1 MTPRQPSPNPIDQ
14 WLVETSQGALGYAVT
29 LTRNR
34 EDAED
39 IVHDCYSRLLAKA
52 GEYDLPR
59 DGKKLLYRAIT
70 NACINRTQRHAP
82 ETSLDQ
88 LQWASGEDRHA
99 LADRRTAEPIQGAIL
114 RELEQAVAEAMNE
127 LPVAQRAAVELRS
140 LGHTLVEV
148 AEMLEVSHANAR
160 VILHRARET
169 LAVRLQPFIEDRNQ

>member
-1 MTPRQPSPNPIDQ
+1 MTPRQPSHDPIDQ
-14 WLVETSQGALGYAVT
+14 WVVETSQGALGYAVT
-29 LTRNR
+29 LMRNR
-34 EDAED
+34 ADAED
-39 IVHDCYSRLLAKA
+39 IVHDCHSRLLAKA
-52 GEYDLPR
+52 GEYDLPK
-59 DGKKLLYRAIT
+59 DGKKLLYRSIT
-70 NACINRTQRHAP
+70 NACINWTQRRLP

-88 LQWASGEDRHA
+88 LQWASGEDKHA

-160 VILHRARET
+160 VILHRARAT

>member
-1 MTPRQPSPNPIDQ
+1 MTPRQSSHDPIDE
-14 WLVETSQGALGYAVT
+14 WVVETSPGALGYAVT
-29 LTRNR
+29 LIRNR

-39 IVHDCYSRLLAKA
+39 IVHDCYSRLLAKS

-59 DGKKLLYRAIT
+59 DGKKLLYRSIT
-70 NACINRTQRHAP
+70 NACINRTQRRSP
-82 ETSLDQ
+82 EASLDQ
-88 LQWASGEDRHA
+88 LQWASGEDKHA

-114 RELEQAVAEAMNE
+114 RELERAVAEAMNE

-140 LGHTLVEV
+140 SGHTMVEV

-169 LAVRLQPFIEDRNQ
+169 LAVRLRPFIEDENQ